1 MDMNTNMNTNMDMDM
16 DICMEVK
23 YAECMKRK
31 REDDMEEDSMKRRKV
46 DVASSADSKNK
57 VDSKKYMLNKY
68 MLNTVED
75 ICKSMLRIKLKGGN
89 RRIDTMS
96 ARSIKKYII

>member
-1 MDMNTNMNTNMDMDM
+1 
-16 DICMEVK
+16 
-23 YAECMKRK
+23 MKRK

-46 DVASSADSKNK
+46 DVVSSMERRK
-57 VDSKKYMLNKY
+57 VDVTSKVESNKYMLNKY

-75 ICKSMLRIKLKGGN
+75 ICKSMLRVKIKGGN

-96 ARSIKKYII
+96 VRYIKKYII

>member
-1 MDMNTNMNTNMDMDM
+1 MDMDM

-46 DVASSADSKNK
+46 DVASSVDSKNK
-57 VDSKKYMLNKY
+57 VDSKKYMLNKYMLNKY